1 MANKCLTFALQ
12 IVTTL
17 QWCGLLTVQDTGT
30 PPLLDAIYE
39 QTARGAAGR
48 SDLVDCSDLSYEHGK
63 GQAITGSL
71 GYAHL
76 VIQLSEHKRELQHAR
91 TWRETQEREAQRTY
105 AKFVDSQ
112 NNLHRQLEFSRARE
126 QNLHADLFAA
136 EKEHEKLKALISS
149 LEASNREQQGWE
161 EVAATAKT
169 RCAEAEVTASKLR
182 VDLAAA
188 VDRVCNV
195 QDQLVRQMEL
205 ASDKDKLIQTI
216 TEESRR
222 AHTKLRCAEDKIKRL
237 DARLLDRRVPERK
250 PLDGQVVIRDRHE
263 RRQSQDLLRDP
274 PPLDRNLQPRYRRP
288 TTTLPDDT
296 GQTPLPPE
304 QIRYTGTLPVSS
316 AINLNPDPTLRPAKC
331 LPDSSSQDQKEL
343 TPHMRACLLQIAGSF
358 DKESEVVKEQRASP
372 EELTRLMRRSP
383 IIPLDVKAKERE
395 LLRDEVVRLKE
406 QLVVAKEK
414 QLIAEEEAR
423 DARRELDQSKVT
435 LREAEEEGR
444 GVRRELD
451 QSKET
456 LREVESHVM
465 ALEYELGLCQAT
477 LREAQDARH
486 ASKVELDEMAQ
497 LLRQHQV
504 ESESSTAMAEASQL
518 KCSQATLLSA
528 ALQERV
534 TELEAQVKTL
544 KDTQKHPAT
553 RAVHPDP
560 RSLCPTATGT

>member
-1 MANKCLTFALQ
+1 MFHVVFSLASRFLYLGNMLQGFAHRILALRSLDAISSILIPALPPPPPVPLLDAPVPFVELLEEIILPLPSVAIERQPPAFSSLIPSYQSSLIAVSPSQFSKFLPFFVVLAAISGFVIILPTIIYFFAKIPSAFANALPSRFTSSKLPISLLSLLLLWTGPPAIASFLTFIWFISILFSYEQCSSA

-112 NNLHRQLEFSRARE
+112 NNLHRQLEFSRVRE

-263 RRQSQDLLRDP
+263 RRQSQDVLRDP

-316 AINLNPDPTLRPAKC
+316 AIN
-331 LPDSSSQDQKEL
+331 
-343 TPHMRACLLQIAGSF
+343 
-358 DKESEVVKEQRASP
+358 
-372 EELTRLMRRSP
+372 
-383 IIPLDVKAKERE
+383 
-395 LLRDEVVRLKE
+395 
-406 QLVVAKEK
+406 
-414 QLIAEEEAR
+414 
-423 DARRELDQSKVT
+423 
-435 LREAEEEGR
+435 
-444 GVRRELD
+444 
-451 QSKET
+451 
-456 LREVESHVM
+456 
-465 ALEYELGLCQAT
+465 
-477 LREAQDARH
+477 
-486 ASKVELDEMAQ
+486 
-497 LLRQHQV
+497 
-504 ESESSTAMAEASQL
+504 
-518 KCSQATLLSA
+518 
-528 ALQERV
+528 
-534 TELEAQVKTL
+534 
-544 KDTQKHPAT
+544 
-553 RAVHPDP
+553 
-560 RSLCPTATGT
+560 

>member
-1 MANKCLTFALQ
+1 M
-12 IVTTL
+12 
-17 QWCGLLTVQDTGT
+17 DT
-30 PPLLDAIYE
+30 IYE
-39 QTARGAAGR
+39 QTTRGAVGR
-48 SDLVDCSDLSYEHGK
+48 SDLVGCSDMSYEHDK
-63 GQAITGSL
+63 GQTITGSL

-76 VIQLSEHKRELQHAR
+76 VIQLSEHKRELQQAR
-91 TWRETQEREAQRTY
+91 MWRETQEREAQRTY

-112 NNLHRQLEFSRARE
+112 NSLHRQLELSRARE

-136 EKEHEKLKALISS
+136 EKEHEKLKALIST
-149 LEASNREQQGWE
+149 LDASNKEQQGWE
-161 EVAATAKT
+161 EIAATAKA

-188 VDRVCNV
+188 VDRVFSV

-237 DARLLDRRVPERK
+237 DARLLDRRIPERK

-263 RRQSQDLLRDP
+263 RRQSQDALLRDP
-274 PPLDRNLQPRYRRP
+274 PPLDRNRYQRP
-288 TTTLPDDT
+288 TTILPHDT
-296 GQTPLPPE
+296 GQPPPTE
-304 QIRYTGTLPVSS
+304 HIRYTGIPPISS
-316 AINLNPDPTLRPAKC
+316 AINPDLSLRPIKW
-331 LPDSSSQDQKEL
+331 PPHPSSQDQKEL
-343 TPHMRACLLQIAGSF
+343 TPHMRACLLQIAGPF
-358 DKESEVVKEQRASP
+358 DKESDVAKEQRASP
-372 EELTRLMRRSP
+372 EELNRLMRQGP
-383 IIPLDVKAKERE
+383 VIPQDAKARERE

-423 DARRELDQSKVT
+423 DARRELEQSKAT
-435 LREAEEEGR
+435 LRDAEEESR

-477 LREAQDARH
+477 LREAQDARQ
-486 ASKVELDEMAQ
+486 ASKAELDEMAQ
-497 LLRQHQV
+497 LVRQHQT
-504 ESESSTAMAEASQL
+504 ESESSMAMVEVSQF
-518 KCSQATLLSA
+518 KCSQATLLCS

-544 KDTQKHPAT
+544 KSTQKYPET
-553 RAVHPDP
+553 RAVRPNP
-560 RSLCPTATGT
+560 LSLRPTATGT